1 MPAPRSSS
9 RDLALV
15 ATFAGVVAALGLVPA
30 FTPPGFAVPITAQS
44 LGVML
49 AGAVLG
55 ARRGFLSL
63 GLLLVLVAVGLPLL
77 AGGRGGLGVFASP
90 SAGFLVG
97 WPVAAF
103 VVGWLTERGGSTY
116 KLAWGLVA
124 NTVGGIV
131 VLYALGIAGIALIA
145 GLSVQAAAVS
155 TWIFVPGD
163 LVKVVVAALV
173 ARGVHGCLSGSARS
187 APPPTPSPRSSP
199 RTPPASSSRS
209 APPAP
214 AARRARWCAR
224 PGRGCPRSARCPR

>member
-30 FTPPGFAVPITAQS
+30 FVPPGFTVPITAQS
-44 LGVML
+44 LGVIL

-63 GLLLVLVAVGLPLL
+63 ALLLVLVAVGLPLL

-90 SAGFLVG
+90 SAGFLLG

-103 VVGWLTERGGSTY
+103 VVGWLTERGGPTY
-116 KLAWGLVA
+116 KLAWGVVA
-124 NTVGGIV
+124 NLVGGVV
-131 VLYALGIAGIALIA
+131 VLYALGIAGIALVA
-145 GLSVQAAAVS
+145 GISVQAAAVS
-155 TWIFVPGD
+155 TWIFIPGD

-173 ARGVHGCLSGSARS
+173 ARGVHAAYPGLLGRPQRRDSEPAEQSGASAV
-187 APPPTPSPRSSP
+187 
-199 RTPPASSSRS
+199 
-209 APPAP
+209 
-214 AARRARWCAR
+214 
-224 PGRGCPRSARCPR
+224 